1 MKNIKLLSW
10 FNFCLDFRIFH
21 AISVIYF
28 AQITGSYA
36 MALGLFSIARISS
49 SVFEIPT
56 GIFSDLIGRKW
67 TIIFGQIT
75 TIISVLLYALGFNF
89 WVLVV
94 GAVLEGVGRSFFSGN
109 NSAFLYDTL
118 KENNLEKDFAEYE
131 GRASSMFQFALG
143 VSAILGSFVL
153 GFYSYQIMYWLTL
166 IPLSIGLIISFF
178 FVEPKKPKKK
188 QRVSLLTLPG
198 QEYVQN
204 YSNKAYN

>member
-94 GAVLEGVGRSFFSGN
+94 GAVLEGVGREL
-109 NSAFLYDTL
+109 NS
-118 KENNLEKDFAEYE
+118 
-131 GRASSMFQFALG
+131 
-143 VSAILGSFVL
+143 
-153 GFYSYQIMYWLTL
+153 
-166 IPLSIGLIISFF
+166 
-178 FVEPKKPKKK
+178 
-188 QRVSLLTLPG
+188 
-198 QEYVQN
+198 
-204 YSNKAYN
+204 